1 MIEIFAIKLT
11 ADDLFVTKKEGLL
24 KLLPSESQEAVLRH
38 KTIKGAQRT
47 LLGDLLSRKLIS
59 TEISKPIHEIHYKK
73 SIKGKP
79 YLDNLPIHFNI
90 SHSGEWVVLAIGDID
105 VGIDV
110 EVLRAVN
117 YRVATRFFSKEEND
131 LLKQLNGNEKLKL
144 FFDFWT
150 IKESY
155 LKLLGTGLTKSL
167 SSFSIIRDGENFKLK
182 ENTNNKHEPVFFRQ
196 YNLAADYKLSVCS
209 YQNNFANDPM
219 IIQFDELPL
228 LNYSK

>member
-1 MIEIFAIKLT
+1 MTEIFAIKLI
-11 ADDLFVTKKEGLL
+11 ADDLFVAKKEGLL
-24 KLLPSESQEAVLRH
+24 KLLPSESQEAILRH
-38 KTIKGAQRT
+38 KTKKGAQRT

-59 TEISKPIHEIHYKK
+59 PEISKPIHEIQYKK

-90 SHSGEWVVLAIGDID
+90 SHSGEWVVIAIADIE

-110 EVLRAVN
+110 EVLREVN

-131 LLKQLNGNEKLKL
+131 LLEQLNGNEKLKL

-167 SSFSIIRDGENFKLK
+167 SSFSIVRNNNIFGLK
-182 ENTNNKHEPVFFRQ
+182 EDSNNQHEPVFFRQ
-196 YNLAADYKLSVCS
+196 YNLASDYKLSVCS
-209 YQNNFANDPM
+209 YNDDFALEPKM
-219 IIQFDELPL
+219 ITVEDLFNED
-228 LNYSK
+228 